1 MSLTNL
7 HLVTRASPAVSWG
20 RVWAVGWGRGRARS
34 HRLSQMVLVKKR
46 RYWQISRPSCSLR
59 ISSSLYLKMARA

>member
-20 RVWAVGWGRGRARS
+20 ACVGGGVGEGAGARS

-46 RYWQISRPSCSLR
+46 RYW
-59 ISSSLYLKMARA
+59 